1 MSEPLVIAAPEGAPD
16 RQQPPVSPAA
26 EPFWEA
32 TRTCSLVIQ
41 WCCAC
46 ERAIHFPRE
55 ACPACLGTDLEF
67 RPAAGTGTVYA
78 CSEMPAPGNPGMKG
92 RAPYVV
98 ALVDLP
104 EGVRLLSSVVRAD
117 GAPEVAEAAVG
128 DAVRVAWEPL
138 ADGRHL
144 PVFVR
149 A

>member
-1 MSEPLVIAAPEGAPD
+1 MSEPLIIDPPEGAPD

-32 TRTCSLVIQ
+32 TRSCSLVLQ
-41 WCCAC
+41 WCRAC

-55 ACPACLGTDLEF
+55 ACPSCLGVDLEF
-67 RPAAGTGTVYA
+67 RPATGAGTVYA
-78 CSEMPAPGNPGMKG
+78 VSLMPAPGNAGMAG
-92 RAPYVV
+92 RAPYAV

-104 EGVRLLSSVVRAD
+104 EGVRLLANVVGD
-117 GAPEVAEAAVG
+117 GALDVGVGAAV
-128 DAVRVAWEPL
+128 RIAWEPL

-144 PVFVR
+144 PVFTL

>member
-1 MSEPLVIAAPEGAPD
+1 MASRP
-16 RQQPPVSPAA
+16 RCRRPPVRSGRPLGPVPSSSSGAGPASRRS
-26 EPFWEA
+26 
-32 TRTCSLVIQ
+32 TS
-41 WCCAC
+41 
-46 ERAIHFPRE
+46 RE
-55 ACPACLGTDLEF
+55 ACPSCLGADLEF

-78 CSEMPAPGNPGMKG
+78 MSEMPAPGNAGMQG

-104 EGVRLLSSVVRAD
+104 EGVRMLTGIVRAD
-117 GAPEVAEAAVG
+117 GGLGAAEVAVG